1 MKPQTKVFFRRFA
14 LRWLRKLVDLADD
27 RLHVAEVRFRE
38 EIENQKMAPR
48 VAQLSARMPQAGP
61 KMAWPMKASIAP
73 EPKELAVA
81 QTSQRPSS
89 ETFAEWEMR
98 KSGVAPR
105 SKKAARK
112 HRERLTAAA
121 FDLRFAR

>member
-27 RLHVAEVRFRE
+27 RLHAAEVQFRE
-38 EIENQKMAPR
+38 A
-48 VAQLSARMPQAGP
+48 A
-61 KMAWPMKASIAP
+61 ASERDERSRLVIGA
-73 EPKELAVA
+73 
-81 QTSQRPSS
+81 RPSPEGRLLRMTPPQPQR

-98 KSGVAPR
+98 KSGVAPA